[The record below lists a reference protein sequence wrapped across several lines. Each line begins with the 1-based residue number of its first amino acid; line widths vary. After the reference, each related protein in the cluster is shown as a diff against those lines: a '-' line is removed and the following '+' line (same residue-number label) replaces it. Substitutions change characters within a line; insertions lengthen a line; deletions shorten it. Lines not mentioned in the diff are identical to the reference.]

1 VFISTFFSSTETCF
15 AIFCLIIFN
24 TFNVQGISISGFH
37 KNILINKELNFHNYV
52 NNKKERKGK
61 MIEKDERRKN

>member
-1 VFISTFFSSTETCF
+1 LGLISPICRIQWTFTTLS
-15 AIFCLIIFN
+15 
-24 TFNVQGISISGFH
+24 FNVQGISISGFH

>member
-1 VFISTFFSSTETCF
+1 MYKVFPFQDFIKTFF
-15 AIFCLIIFN
+15 
-24 TFNVQGISISGFH
+24 
-37 KNILINKELNFHNYV
+37 INKELNFHNYV